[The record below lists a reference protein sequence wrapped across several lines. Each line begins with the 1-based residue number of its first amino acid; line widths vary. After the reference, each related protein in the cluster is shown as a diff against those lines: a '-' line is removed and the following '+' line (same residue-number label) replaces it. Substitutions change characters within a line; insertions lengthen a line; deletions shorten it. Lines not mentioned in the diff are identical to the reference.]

1 MESYMLLLYNQDDD
15 FAGFGPEEMQAI
27 VERYKAWG
35 DQLAEQDRFIGS
47 DKLADDEGRV
57 LSRKDAGARVI
68 DGPYSET
75 KEVIGGY
82 FAFHAADYD
91 EAVEIAQQCP
101 HNQLGFLSELR
112 RIDPM
117 H

>member
-1 MESYMLLLYNQDDD
+1 MHDFMLLLYNQADD
-15 FAGFGPEEMQAI
+15 FGDLSPDEMQTI

-35 DQLAEQDRFIGS
+35 DRLEREGRLLGS

-57 LSRKDAGARVI
+57 LRRVDGRPRVL

-82 FAFHAADYD
+82 FAFSAADYD
-91 EAVEIAQQCP
+91 EALEIAQGCP
-101 HNQLGFLSELR
+101 HYELGHLLELR
-112 RIDPM
+112 RIDP